1 MKTDNG
7 DLGKPVW
14 QKEGQKGN
22 FWIFGHLFI
31 ENKGNN
37 LRIVVEG
44 VVGNGYMGDIGLDDF
59 SYNDAFLIPIVA
71 LWSDIIRR
79 SLVGLRALIPFYS
92 ILVND
97 PVYVISSV
105 TNDIC
110 RSSNYPWNNV
120 FNS

>member
-1 MKTDNG
+1 MKSKSRTNELYVVPNSG
-7 DLGKPVW
+7 IYPSIK
-14 QKEGQKGN
+14 
-22 FWIFGHLFI
+22 FA
-31 ENKGNN
+31 ENPST
-37 LRIVVEG
+37 I
-44 VVGNGYMGDIGLDDF
+44 DDF
-59 SYNDAFLIPIVA
+59 SYKDAFLIPIVA

>member
-1 MKTDNG
+1 MKSKSRTNELYVVPNSG
-7 DLGKPVW
+7 IYPSIK
-14 QKEGQKGN
+14 
-22 FWIFGHLFI
+22 FA
-31 ENKGNN
+31 ENPST
-37 LRIVVEG
+37 I
-44 VVGNGYMGDIGLDDF
+44 DDF

-105 TNDIC
+105 TNEIC
-110 RSSNYPWNNV
+110 LSSN
-120 FNS
+120 